1 MILEIRKFGDPVLE
15 RKAEPVTEFGDELKA
30 LVDDM
35 FETMYAAPGVGLAAP
50 QVGVSKR
57 LFVMDCSS
65 NRDAAERQVL
75 VNPEIRSR
83 EGREK
88 GDEGCLSFPGIF
100 FEVERAERIVVRAQN
115 LDGEWFEL
123 DATGLTSRCVQ
134 HENDHLDGVL
144 FIEHLSALRRDLVR
158 RKIRR
163 RQKAGDW

>member
-1 MILEIRKFGDPVLE
+1 MILDIKKYGDEVLT
-15 RKAEPVTEFGDELKA
+15 RRAEPVTSFDGDLRR

-57 LFVMDCSS
+57 VFVMDCSS
-65 NRDAAERQVL
+65 NRDPQERHVL
-75 VNPEIRSR
+75 VNPEIVIR
-83 EGREK
+83 EGAEK

-100 FEVERAERIVVRAQN
+100 VEVERAARVVVRARD
-115 LDGEWFEL
+115 LEGEWFEL
-123 DATGLTSRCVQ
+123 DVMGLPSRCVQ

-144 FIEHLSALRRDLVR
+144 FIQHLSALRRDLIK
-158 RKIRR
+158 RKIRK